1 MKSQK
6 HKERKKERV
15 TVYMGHESRRNYG
28 LVEPMRPAREKEGGW
43 AGQWER
49 KINKKNVYCH
59 I

>member
-1 MKSQK
+1 
-6 HKERKKERV
+6 
-15 TVYMGHESRRNYG
+15 MGHESRRNYG